1 MSWTEARRQRGD
13 RAFRALW
20 LGQSVSLL
28 GSHVSLIVLPLIAAV
43 VLGASVF
50 QVGLLAAL
58 ETLPYLVASLPA
70 GLLAD
75 RVERRMLL
83 VAADIGRAFVLLLIP
98 VAFLTGQLSMLVL
111 YVVALVNGTLS
122 VIFDVAYQS
131 YLPQIVPRHE
141 LVARNQRLELS
152 GAGAQV
158 LGPSLAGYLLAWLG
172 GAVAV
177 LIDAVTYLVSA
188 AAVLASPRF
197 RRPMARPFDPG
208 RLSARLLSGVRLVA
222 SDRIL
227 RDLALSTATF
237 NLASSCIF
245 AVLIVFATRD
255 VGVHPAAF
263 GLIFGVGNVGFVV
276 GALLVGRLS
285 RRLGV
290 GRTLIAGS
298 WLGAMATILLPFAVG
313 PFAVVALFGGR
324 FIGAAGAAIFNV
336 NAYSVRQERVPDEIL
351 GRVNATFRLVDWG
364 TLPIGSLLGGTIGT
378 LFGLRY
384 ALVFAALLGAFSLLF
399 LARSPVRFLGGLGN
413 EPTSTGRF
421 LPAQARPAE

>member
-1 MSWTEARRQRGD
+1 MSWTEARRRRGD

-50 QVGLLAAL
+50 EVGLLAAL
-58 ETLPYLVASLPA
+58 ETFPYLVASLPA

-75 RVERRMLL
+75 RVERRLLL
-83 VAADIGRAFVLLLIP
+83 VAADVGRAFVLLLIP
-98 VAFLTGQLSMLVL
+98 AAFVSGHLSMPIL
-111 YVVALVNGTLS
+111 YVVAVTNGTLS

-131 YLPQIVPRHE
+131 YLPQIVPRDE
-141 LVARNQRLELS
+141 LVMRNQRLELS
-152 GAGAQV
+152 GAAAQV
-158 LGPSLAGYLLAWLG
+158 LGPSLAGYLLAVLG

-208 RLSARLLSGVRLVA
+208 GLWGRLLSGVRLVTR
-222 SDRIL
+222 DRIL

-245 AVLIVFATRD
+245 AVLIIFATRD
-255 VGVHPAAF
+255 VGVHPAAL
-263 GLIFGVGNVGFVV
+263 GLILGVGNVGFVV

-290 GRTLIAGS
+290 GRTLIVGS
-298 WLGAMATILLPFAVG
+298 WLGAMATIVLPFAVG
-313 PFAVVALFGGR
+313 PLAILALFAGR

-336 NAYSVRQERVPDEIL
+336 NAYSVRQERAPDAIL
-351 GRVNATFRLVDWG
+351 GRVNATFRFVDWG

-378 LFGLRY
+378 LLGLRY
-384 ALVFAALLGAFSLLF
+384 ALVFAALLGACSLLF
-399 LARSPVRFLGGLGN
+399 LARSPVRFLGSLGN
-413 EPTSTGRF
+413 EPARSRRP
-421 LPAQARPAE
+421 LAAQARPAE

>member
-1 MSWTEARRQRGD
+1 MSWTEARRRRGD

-43 VLGASVF
+43 VLGASAF
-50 QVGLLAAL
+50 EVGLLAAL

-75 RVERRMLL
+75 RAERRLLL
-83 VAADIGRAFVLLLIP
+83 VAADVGRAVVLLLIP
-98 VAFLTGQLSMLVL
+98 AAFISGHLSMPTL
-111 YVVALVNGTLS
+111 YVVAVVNGTLS

-131 YLPQIVPRHE
+131 YLPQIVPKDE
-141 LVARNQRLELS
+141 LVTRNQRLELS
-152 GAGAQV
+152 GAAAQV
-158 LGPSLAGYLLAWLG
+158 LGPSMAGYLLAVLG

-177 LIDAVTYLVSA
+177 LIDALSYLVSA
-188 AAVLASPRF
+188 AAVLSSPRF

-208 RLSARLLSGVRLVA
+208 GLSERLLSGMRLV
-222 SDRIL
+222 SGDRIL

-237 NLASSCIF
+237 NLASSSIF
-245 AVLIVFATRD
+245 AVLVVFATRD

-263 GLIFGVGNVGFVV
+263 GLIFGLGNAGFVL

-290 GRTLIAGS
+290 GRTLIVGS
-298 WLGAMATILLPFAVG
+298 WLGAMATILLPFAIG
-313 PFAVVALFGGR
+313 PLAIVALFAGR
-324 FIGAAGAAIFNV
+324 FIGAAGASIFNV

-351 GRVNATFRLVDWG
+351 GRVNATFRLLDWG
-364 TLPIGSLLGGTIGT
+364 TLPIGALLGGTIGT
-378 LFGLRY
+378 LLGLRY
-384 ALVFAALLGAFSLLF
+384 ALVVAAILGACSLLF

-413 EPTSTGRF
+413 EPTGGRPW
-421 LPAQARPAE
+421 LAAQARPAE